1 MEFLLWHG
9 NLRIQGHRSCGIG
22 QIQSLAQELPNAMDT
37 LKKKIYWSS
46 RRGAVVNES
55 D

>member
-1 MEFLLWHG
+1 M
-9 NLRIQGHRSCGIG
+9 RINDTKEECDEHQG
-22 QIQSLAQELPNAMDT
+22 QFNNELPFIEITDT
-37 LKKKIYWSS
+37 NLLQLSKHSWSS

>member
-9 NLRIQGHRSCGIG
+9 RLRIQGHRSCGIG

-37 LKKKIYWSS
+37 FKEKNFIYLKKY
-46 RRGAVVNES
+46 AN
-55 D
+55 